1 MRQRSL
7 YILVLLLR
15 IHLFSSFSPLH
26 VICRRPFFATTLL
39 PPSRIR
45 HVLFSK
51 DATGVTDWKNHAA
64 LNPTLEFST
73 FLVPSQHVQSV
84 LRDPRVQPFLAG
96 TTTTFEGRSK
106 IRLVQSYNDTHQ
118 LILKRN
124 SSKDFGIAHGPTHS
138 LQLDASYFSI
148 SNILDILNIPPVH
161 VHEQVGHV
169 VLLDLLDHHQDYR
182 YVIGDVFLTILPNV
196 KTVVQ
201 TTSDN
206 TRKLD
211 LLAGTNNTQV
221 TVVESGISLSF
232 DLQECDWNARL
243 AAERQYLISHEFQD
257 DETIVDV
264 CCGVGMTCLLAATKL
279 RNTTVYAHDANPSCI
294 KALQQASKK
303 MPQIHTTC
311 GDPFEFLVDM
321 GLEWEKLP
329 NHVVLND
336 PNEAPSYLN
345 ALRWWRD
352 SKKRTGVI
360 PTLHVYTSV
369 SPTIPRSAF
378 LQSAIDLVA
387 HNLLPEGNEPTPNRT
402 DHLNRLKCNV
412 RARQVSDKVACV
424 SFKATAQLLRHVQ
437 GDFV

>member
-1 MRQRSL
+1 
-7 YILVLLLR
+7 
-15 IHLFSSFSPLH
+15 
-26 VICRRPFFATTLL
+26 
-39 PPSRIR
+39 
-45 HVLFSK
+45 
-51 DATGVTDWKNHAA
+51 
-64 LNPTLEFST
+64 
-73 FLVPSQHVQSV
+73 
-84 LRDPRVQPFLAG
+84 VQPFLAG
-96 TTTTFEGRSK
+96 TTTFEGRSK

-124 SSKDFGIAHGPTHS
+124 SSSKHFGIAHGPTHS

-148 SNILDILNIPPVH
+148 SNILHILNIPPVQ
-161 VHEQVGHV
+161 VYEQVGHV
-169 VLLDLLDHHQDYR
+169 VILDLLDHHQDYR
-182 YVIGDVFLTILPNV
+182 YMIADVFLNILPNV

-206 TRKLD
+206 NSTMNKLN

-243 AAERQYLISHEFQD
+243 AAERQYLINHEFQD

-264 CCGVGMTCLLAATKL
+264 CCGVGMLCLLTATKL

-303 MPQIHTTC
+303 MPQIHATC

-321 GLEWEKLP
+321 GLEWQKLP

-345 ALRWWRD
+345 ALRWWRV
-352 SKKRTGVI
+352 SKKTAVI
-360 PTLHVYTSV
+360 PTMHVYMSV
-369 SPTIPRSAF
+369 PATMPRSAF

-412 RARQVSDKVACV
+412 RAREVSDKVACV